1 MAFKKYLLLFLCL
14 PCILQAKNITIT
26 RLTCEMQEGLVV
38 VEGSSR
44 LGWVMESPE
53 NGTRQSAYEIDIREA
68 FTGRQIWNSG
78 KVDSS
83 QSQLVPTEGAN
94 IGSGNPF
101 NYIWRVRVWDET
113 GTPSEWSHEAK
124 FRSAPSRLSDGKW
137 IGAITR
143 QNAHLP
149 EGRKFHGSEL
159 KKPEVKAAWE
169 AVDTLAKKSIYLR
182 RTFLLDDAENTKI
195 RKSRN
200 KYQNDSGN
208 KPGKKIVEA
217 TAYVCGLGFYEFSLN
232 GKKVGNSEFA
242 PLWSDYDKSVY
253 YNTYDVTE
261 QLRYGENAVGIL
273 LGNGFYN
280 VQGGRYRKLQISFG
294 PPTLLFEL
302 VINYEDGTRT
312 IVRSDNEWKYDL
324 SPVTFNCIY
333 GGEDYDARCEQ
344 KGWNQAGFDDS
355 HWRPVVMQEAPKGV
369 LRPQM
374 APPVKI
380 MERYDIQ
387 KVTKLNT
394 EQITAASKSTKRTV
408 DPSAFVLD
416 MGQNLAG
423 FPKITVRGKRGQKVT
438 LLVAEALTDEGACN
452 QRQTGR
458 QHYYEYTLKGEGDET
473 WHPRFSYYGFRYIQV
488 EGAVLKGQKNPQKL
502 PVLKNIQS
510 CFVYNSA
517 KKVSTFESSNPI
529 FNAAHRLIGKAV
541 RSNMQSVFTDC
552 PHREKLGWLEQVHL
566 NGPGLLY
573 NYDLTA
579 YAPQIMQNMADA
591 QHSNGAMPTTAPE
604 YVVFEGPGMD
614 AFAESPEWG
623 GSLVIFPFMYYEAYG
638 DDSLIRKYYSNM
650 RRYVDYLKTR
660 ANNNIL
666 SFGLGDWYDY
676 GDFRAGFSRN
686 TPVPLVAT
694 AHYYMT
700 VMYLIEAAKM
710 VGNDYDIRYYSSL
723 ADDIRIAFDKR
734 FLNNDTAQY
743 GTGSQCSNALP
754 LFLHMTQDK
763 KVFMNLIKNVEAHG
777 NRLTTG
783 DVGNRYLIQTLARN
797 DRHEL
802 IYKMFNHEEAPGY
815 GFQLKFGATTL
826 TEQWDPRQG
835 SSWNHFMMGQID
847 EWFFNSL
854 VGIRP
859 YAASTLEN
867 QQNKSKQ
874 GYQKFIIA
882 PQPVGDLKF
891 VKSSYETLY
900 GTIVVDWARQD
911 GTFTLNVSVPVNTTA
926 VVYLPGGKEPKE
938 VQSGTYKFVCTE

>member
-14 PCILQAKNITIT
+14 PCIVQAKNITIT

-38 VEGSSR
+38 VEGAPR

-78 KVDSS
+78 KVNSS
-83 QSQLVPTEGAN
+83 QSQLVSTEGAK
-94 IGSGNPF
+94 ISSDNPF

-113 GTPSEWSHEAK
+113 DTPSEWSREAK
-124 FRSAPSRLSDGKW
+124 FRSAPSRLSEGKW

-182 RTFLLDDAENTKI
+182 RTFLLDDAKKTKTH
-195 RKSRN
+195 KSRN
-200 KYQNDSGN
+200 ELHNEFRNES
-208 KPGKKIVEA
+208 GKKIVEA

-253 YNTYDVTE
+253 YNTYDVTG
-261 QLRYGENAVGIL
+261 QLRYGENVVGIL

-333 GGEDYDARCEQ
+333 GGEDYDARREQ

-355 HWRPVVMQEAPKGV
+355 HWRSVVMQEAPKGM

-387 KVTKLNT
+387 KVTKLNAD
-394 EQITAASKSTKRTV
+394 QVAAASKSTKRTV

-423 FPKITVRGKRGQKVT
+423 FPEITVRGKRGQKVT

-458 QHYYEYTLKGEGDET
+458 QHYYEYTLKGDGDET

-488 EGAVLKGQKNPQKL
+488 EGAVLKGQQNPQKL

-517 KKVSTFESSNPI
+517 KKVSTFESSNRI
-529 FNAAHRLIGKAV
+529 FNAAHRLIEKAV
-541 RSNMQSVFTDC
+541 RSNMPSVFTDC

-604 YVVFEGPGMD
+604 YVFFEGPGMD

-623 GSLVIFPFMYYEAYG
+623 GSLVIFPFMYYETYG

-660 ANNNIL
+660 ADNGIL

-710 VGNDYDIRYYSSL
+710 VGNDFDIRYYSSL
-723 ADDIRIAFDKR
+723 AEDIRIAFGKR

-763 KVFMNLIKNVEAHG
+763 KVFMNLLKDIEIHG

-797 DRHEL
+797 GQHEL

-854 VGIRP
+854 VGIHP
-859 YAASTLEN
+859 YATSEFGN
-867 QQNKSKQ
+867 QQNNPKQ

-882 PQPVGDLKF
+882 PEPVGDLKF

-900 GTIVVDWARQD
+900 GTIIVDWTRQD

-926 VVYLPGGKEPKE
+926 VVFLPGEKEPKE
-938 VQSGTYKFVCTE
+938 VQSGTYKFVYAE